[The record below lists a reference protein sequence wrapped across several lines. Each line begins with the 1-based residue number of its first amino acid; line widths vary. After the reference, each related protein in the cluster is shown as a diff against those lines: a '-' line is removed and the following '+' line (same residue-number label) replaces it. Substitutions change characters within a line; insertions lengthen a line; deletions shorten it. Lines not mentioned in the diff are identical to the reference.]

1 MGVVMK
7 SVSIRKDAGRWLP
20 AVDYGASVAMGNW
33 RSMNLPLQKNPAQ
46 SQACPAEIGQ
56 IPVVLIV
63 DDDPMSRELL
73 ADALSPQQFQ
83 VVAVSD
89 GVEGLRVLDDLRP
102 AVMLVDIQMP
112 YMDGFEFLAKVR
124 ENPEFD
130 TVPMVAVTAYAM
142 VSDASRILKRG
153 FDEYLSKPVPVKTL
167 RQTISRLLG
176 DRPANTAH

>member
-1 MGVVMK
+1 
-7 SVSIRKDAGRWLP
+7 
-20 AVDYGASVAMGNW
+20 
-33 RSMNLPLQKNPAQ
+33 MNLLSRKNSTQ
-46 SQACPAEIGQ
+46 SQACPAETGQ

-83 VVAVSD
+83 VVAVAD
-89 GVEGLRVLDDLRP
+89 GVEGLRVLEDLRP

-124 ENPEFD
+124 ENPKFD
-130 TVPMVAVTAYAM
+130 AVPMVAVTAYAM

-167 RQTISRLLG
+167 RQTISRLLS
-176 DRPANTAH
+176 DHPANTTH